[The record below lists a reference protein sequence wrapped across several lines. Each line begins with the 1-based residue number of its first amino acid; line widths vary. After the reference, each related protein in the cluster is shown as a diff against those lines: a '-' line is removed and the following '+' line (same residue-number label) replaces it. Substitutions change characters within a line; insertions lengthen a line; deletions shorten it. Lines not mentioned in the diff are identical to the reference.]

1 MHYHCWV
8 DTWWGWVHNLVLIG
22 FDRQTRI
29 QKSLKFGLI
38 WFDLGEAFSIF
49 FQYRLHLYYTFI
61 YMKAWM
67 AGGETQEVFC
77 SIRKQILAPRN
88 CIKIDLNIFSCV
100 LDPDVLCS
108 WYITYLPT
116 FNKRSGKVNGEK
128 SFRKYLI
135 YEKGFQFANLWH
147 IPNTRANTLNQ
158 IQHRSLVF
166 NIL

>member
-22 FDRQTRI
+22 FNRQTRI
-29 QKSLKFGLI
+29 QKSLKFGFFQI
-38 WFDLGEAFSIF
+38 WVKHCQFF

-77 SIRKQILAPRN
+77 SIRKQISAPRN

-116 FNKRSGKVNGEK
+116 FKKRSGKVNGEK